1 MRRIIILCCII
12 CGLCRLAYA
21 QDTLAY
27 PLDTIDGKVYYRY
40 IVERGIGLYRISK
53 NFGVTQE
60 EILNANPH
68 IQNGLRFDDI
78 ILIPTSIVIEPVK
91 PSPKAEVKTID
102 QERISKLLLKRHKDT
117 LVAKAVDTIVVADTV
132 VVDTLATSKDTLR
145 LAIMLPL
152 HADALKRNKTMERFY
167 DFYAGTLMAIHDIQD
182 NGQPMEIFVYDIG
195 KTDIKVK
202 QLLNDSL
209 FPQVDA
215 IIGPAYSQQVDVA
228 MQYAQRDSIWMLI
241 PFISEV
247 EQINSNPYLLQFNPS
262 DQIAADTL
270 AAYLAQHAD
279 SINCVLVEPSAEEKI
294 PQSIQTLHN
303 ALQAYDIPR
312 TTTTIT
318 AILTDSIDSALAPD
332 KENIIIFN
340 TEKYTNLKM
349 LMPHLLHARATHNN
363 ITLYSHYSWQNE
375 KIILPQIYTS
385 AFKCDY
391 VVPEQYTEMWQQ
403 YFTHELTSTL
413 PRYDVLGY
421 DLTYH
426 LLYILQAI
434 STGDTQLPV
443 DQLQHIGIQSD
454 INYTKTPEGGY
465 VNRNIHIVRK

>member
-1 MRRIIILCCII
+1 
-12 CGLCRLAYA
+12 
-21 QDTLAY
+21 
-27 PLDTIDGKVYYRY
+27 
-40 IVERGIGLYRISK
+40 
-53 NFGVTQE
+53 
-60 EILNANPH
+60 
-68 IQNGLRFDDI
+68 
-78 ILIPTSIVIEPVK
+78 
-91 PSPKAEVKTID
+91 
-102 QERISKLLLKRHKDT
+102 
-117 LVAKAVDTIVVADTV
+117 
-132 VVDTLATSKDTLR
+132 
-145 LAIMLPL
+145 
-152 HADALKRNKTMERFY
+152 
-167 DFYAGTLMAIHDIQD
+167 
-182 NGQPMEIFVYDIG
+182 
-195 KTDIKVK
+195 
-202 QLLNDSL
+202 
-209 FPQVDA
+209 
-215 IIGPAYSQQVDVA
+215 
-228 MQYAQRDSIWMLI
+228 
-241 PFISEV
+241 
-247 EQINSNPYLLQFNPS
+247 
-262 DQIAADTL
+262 
-270 AAYLAQHAD
+270 LAQHTD

-443 DQLQHIGIQSD
+443 DQLQHIGIQSAVGD
-454 INYTKTPEGGY
+454 HKSVCTCGFFQKIGFSVRRIAVQNGRLTATGIPYSRNTIGIIHRHTPLAVGPFCSAVCVADTPHTPVVVIKDTVFVENVKVKGT
-465 VNRNIHIVRK
+465 VVDERLHI